1 MVKPGRACGRRLV
14 AILIGCTALAAR
26 ADGEPPSPPSAA
38 DYEYLR
44 PGFKALEVLEDL
56 KVVHDR
62 RGADCMSA
70 IGHERFCSCLNDSLT
85 LELSFPEYVVLIT
98 DVDGDAATAS
108 LPPEKRRYRDE
119 AVHLRDVCVAKA
131 FHGRSAGP

>member
-1 MVKPGRACGRRLV
+1 MGGV
-14 AILIGCTALAAR
+14 ALAAS
-26 ADGEPPSPPSAA
+26 ADGEPPAPPSAA

-56 KVVHDR
+56 KAVHDR

-70 IGHERFCSCLNDSLT
+70 VGHERFCSCLNDSLT

-98 DVDGDAATAS
+98 TLAGDADALP
-108 LPPEKRRYRDE
+108 LPPAKQRHRDE
-119 AVHLRDVCVAKA
+119 ALHLRDVCVAKA
-131 FHGRSAGP
+131 FHGRNAGP

>member
-1 MVKPGRACGRRLV
+1 MNPHRARWHLLL
-14 AILIGCTALAAR
+14 AALIGSVAPAAS
-26 ADGEPPSPPSAA
+26 ADGEHAAPPSAA

-44 PGFKALEVLEDL
+44 PGFKALEVLEEL

-70 IGHERFCSCLNDSLT
+70 IGHERFCSCLNDRLT

-98 DVDGDAATAS
+98 TVAGDAGRLP
-108 LPPEKRRYRDE
+108 LPPAKQRHREE
-119 AVHLRDVCVAKA
+119 ALHLRDLCVAKA

>member
-1 MVKPGRACGRRLV
+1 MVNPPRARCRRLV
-14 AILIGCTALAAR
+14 AGVIGCMALAAS
-26 ADGEPPSPPSAA
+26 ADGEPPVPPSAA

-56 KVVHDR
+56 KVLHGR

-85 LELSFPEYVVLIT
+85 LELSFTEYVVLIT
-98 DVDGDAATAS
+98 DVDGDASTVS
-108 LPPEKRRYRDE
+108 LPPAKRRHRDE

-131 FHGRSAGP
+131 FQGRSAGP

>member
-1 MVKPGRACGRRLV
+1 VVNPHRARCCLLIAG
-14 AILIGCTALAAR
+14 LIGCTALAAS
-26 ADGEPPSPPSAA
+26 ADGEPPAPPSAA

-56 KVVHDR
+56 KAVHDR

-70 IGHERFCSCLNDSLT
+70 IGHERFCSCLNNSLT

-98 DVDGDAATAS
+98 TREGDATAQP
-108 LPPEKRRYRDE
+108 LPADKQRYRDE
-119 AVHLRDVCVAKA
+119 ALHLRDVCVEKA
-131 FHGRSAGP
+131 FRGQDAAP

>member
-1 MVKPGRACGRRLV
+1 MVRSARAGCRLLL
-14 AILIGCTALAAR
+14 AGLIGCTVAAAS
-26 ADGEPPSPPSAA
+26 ADGEPPAPPSAA

-44 PGFKALEVLEDL
+44 PGFKALEVLEEL

-70 IGHERFCSCLNDSLT
+70 IGHERFCSCLNDRLT

-98 DVDGDAATAS
+98 TVEGDADRLS
-108 LPPEKRRYRDE
+108 VPPAKQRHRDE
-119 AVHLRDVCVAKA
+119 ALHLRDLCVAKA
-131 FHGRSAGP
+131 FHGRGAGP